1 MEGTLPPSCKNHGA
15 NIGSVRYR
23 QAAMR
28 VIEQRIAARHAEI
41 LAVLATSAASTSSA
55 AAPPHRAHPDPLWSI
70 AVRVAQLDNQ
80 DTARRHLAAT
90 ASELNWA
97 LQLTGRITQVQNAL
111 TGPS

>member
-41 LAVLATSAASTSSA
+41 LAVLATSAASTSSGGGSSSPGTPGPA
-55 AAPPHRAHPDPLWSI
+55 VVHRGAGGPARQPRYGPAPP
-70 AVRVAQLDNQ
+70 
-80 DTARRHLAAT
+80 RRD
-90 ASELNWA
+90 
-97 LQLTGRITQVQNAL
+97 RI
-111 TGPS
+111 